1 MGFSKNKIASTVSV
15 AFSVQ
20 VIDDRTGMET
30 VTNVVHNFRRP
41 TIKERE
47 MYRQMAHSFQGGKS
61 KLRLTK
67 ANLQLWDTCIQSV
80 EGYDDLP
87 EGDFKPYFVNDDI
100 GKEHADASV
109 RILLDKITE
118 TEVELEKNSDE

>member
-1 MGFSKNKIASTVSV
+1 MGFSKSKVAQTVSV
-15 AFSVQ
+15 AFTVQ
-20 VIDDRTGMET
+20 TVDDRSGLDT
-30 VTNVVHNFRRP
+30 VATVVHTFRRP

-47 MYRQMAHSFQGGKS
+47 FYRQQAHSFQGGKS

-67 ANLQLWDTCIQSV
+67 ANLSLWDSCIVSV

-87 EGDFKPYFVNDDI
+87 EGDFKTYFMGDDI
-100 GKEHADASV
+100 GKEHADAAV

-118 TEVELEKNSDE
+118 TETELEKNSD